1 VTLEQFPAAGEHPAP
16 PTPPTALPARQSSSR
31 VWESVNDYF
40 QERSPRFAG
49 MFATVLTLLLGLG
62 DMFTGA
68 PFHFTA
74 FYLLPLWIVSW
85 WGEDE
90 TGTVVAVVS
99 AAVATGISAVGAEP
113 RIAMAIVVWN
123 FTILSLTFIAFV
135 KVVVR
140 LEDAIAT
147 QRHLA
152 YSDPLTGLANGRA
165 FFRHLASEIDRC
177 RRYQRTF
184 TLAYLDLDHFK
195 AVNDTRGHAEGDRLL
210 RELAGVLRSSTRI
223 TDFSARLGGDEFGLL
238 FPETS
243 HERAAVALQK
253 VTDQVDELMQLEGWP
268 VTLSI
273 GAVTFEQPPATA
285 DEAIRVVDHLM
296 YRVKREGRD
305 GVRHARWSGNGS
317 AEDLASA
324 DDQDTPMTTP
334 G

>member
-1 VTLEQFPAAGEHPAP
+1 
-16 PTPPTALPARQSSSR
+16 
-31 VWESVNDYF
+31 VWEWVNEYF

-49 MFATVLTLLLGLG
+49 IFAAALTLLFGLG
-62 DMFTGA
+62 DMITGS
-68 PFHFTA
+68 PFLFTA
-74 FYLLPLWIVSW
+74 FYLLPLWIASW

-90 TGTVVAVVS
+90 AGVAVALLS
-99 AAVATGISAVGAEP
+99 AAVATGSSAVGPEP
-113 RIAMAIVVWN
+113 QTALVILGWN
-123 FTILSLTFIAFV
+123 FAIRAITFVAFV
-135 KVVVR
+135 KVVLR
-140 LEDAIAT
+140 LRDAIAT

-177 RRYQRTF
+177 RRYHRTF

-253 VTDQVDELMQLEGWP
+253 VIDQVEELMQLEGWP

-273 GAVTFEQPPATA
+273 GAVTFEQPPAAA

-305 GVRHARWSGNGS
+305 GIRHARWSGNGS
-317 AEDLASA
+317 PGDLASTEDVDPA
-324 DDQDTPMTTP
+324 R
-334 G
+334 

>member
-1 VTLEQFPAAGEHPAP
+1 VTPEQIPARGAPPAP
-16 PTPPTALPARQSSSR
+16 PSPPSGLPQRQSRLSLLE
-31 VWESVNDYF
+31 WANEYF

-49 MFATVLTLLLGLG
+49 VFAVALTLLFGLG
-62 DMFTGA
+62 DMLTGPA
-68 PFHFTA
+68 LVFTA
-74 FYLLPLWIVSW
+74 FYLLPLWIASW

-90 TGTVVAVVS
+90 AGVAVAVLS
-99 AAVATGISAVGAEP
+99 AAVATGSNAVGPEP
-113 RIAMAIVVWN
+113 QTALAFLGWN
-123 FTILSLTFIAFV
+123 FTVRSVTFVAFV
-135 KVVVR
+135 KVVLR
-140 LEDAIAT
+140 LQDAIAT

-152 YSDPLTGLANGRA
+152 YSDALTGLANARA

-195 AVNDTRGHAEGDRLL
+195 TVNDTRGHAEGDRLL
-210 RELAGVLRSSTRI
+210 RELAGVLRHSTRI

-243 HERAAVALQK
+243 YERATAALQK
-253 VTDQVDELMQLEGWP
+253 VTDQVEELMQLEGWP

-273 GAVTFEQPPATA
+273 GAVTFEKPPGSA

-317 AEDLASA
+317 PEDLTAVA
-324 DDQDTPMTTP
+324 GQAARR
-334 G
+334 